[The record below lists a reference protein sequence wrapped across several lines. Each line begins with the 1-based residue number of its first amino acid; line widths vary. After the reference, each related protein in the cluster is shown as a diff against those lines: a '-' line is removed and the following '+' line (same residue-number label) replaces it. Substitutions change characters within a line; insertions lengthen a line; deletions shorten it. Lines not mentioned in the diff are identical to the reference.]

1 MVFYLFSLKLIQRF
15 CFDLVVF
22 MYPELQQSTFFL
34 YIPLFKALMCDL
46 VSNSSPLISSIGLL
60 VFILAVIIA
69 FLGYVLPLSQM
80 SYWGLIVFSNLI
92 ATIPIVGKTVL
103 YWLWGGEWISTET
116 LSKIHALHVIL
127 PIISLGVILFHLLIL
142 HINTSS
148 CGFFD
153 RFTTSYEVCF
163 FIDLSFYKDIL
174 FGIISF
180 WIFVSMAWLYWDFVF
195 HEESFVEMNT
205 SKTSSKIIPEW
216 FFLLFFG
223 FIKAIPSKLG
233 GLLLMGFQLGS
244 LLLLFSWGTS
254 LGSGSFKVLKFHW
267 LGLLGISACM
277 IGVLGAVVLLV
288 HPLIEVLLTLN
299 IFFLIYF
306 YYKVI

>member
-1 MVFYLFSLKLIQRF
+1 MKCV
-15 CFDLVVF
+15 
-22 MYPELQQSTFFL
+22 
-34 YIPLFKALMCDL
+34 
-46 VSNSSPLISSIGLL
+46 
-60 VFILAVIIA
+60 
-69 FLGYVLPLSQM
+69 
-80 SYWGLIVFSNLI
+80 
-92 ATIPIVGKTVL
+92 
-103 YWLWGGEWISTET
+103 
-116 LSKIHALHVIL
+116 
-127 PIISLGVILFHLLIL
+127 
-142 HINTSS
+142 
-148 CGFFD
+148 
-153 RFTTSYEVCF
+153 F

>member
-1 MVFYLFSLKLIQRF
+1 MLFTLTWKNLVTHVLSLDLTKIYNIGFLLSFSWVVQILSGVFLALSFRVCHDGFLFVLTQIDSEVLFWSRSIH
-15 CFDLVVF
+15 VSGTSAI
-22 MYPELQQSTFFL
+22 YFFL
-34 YIPLFKALMCDL
+34 YIHLFKALMYDI

-163 FIDLSFYKDIL
+163 FYWFIIL
-174 FGIISF
+174 
-180 WIFVSMAWLYWDFVF
+180 
-195 HEESFVEMNT
+195 
-205 SKTSSKIIPEW
+205 
-216 FFLLFFG
+216 
-223 FIKAIPSKLG
+223 
-233 GLLLMGFQLGS
+233 
-244 LLLLFSWGTS
+244 
-254 LGSGSFKVLKFHW
+254 
-267 LGLLGISACM
+267 
-277 IGVLGAVVLLV
+277 
-288 HPLIEVLLTLN
+288 
-299 IFFLIYF
+299 
-306 YYKVI
+306 